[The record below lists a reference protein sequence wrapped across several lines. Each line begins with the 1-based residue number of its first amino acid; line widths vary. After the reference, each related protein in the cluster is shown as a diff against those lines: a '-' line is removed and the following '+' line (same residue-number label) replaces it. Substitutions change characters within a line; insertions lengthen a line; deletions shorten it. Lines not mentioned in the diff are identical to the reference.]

1 MEATYTSQPQTHLT
15 DQSLT
20 TVQHPHHPTTTEYI
34 IEALGEGIKQN
45 FLGYNIDME
54 FLTLTARSI
63 AAASANSIKQH
74 VFKPLAAKL
83 HRSHGH
89 HPFTQTSF

>member
-1 MEATYTSQPQTHLT
+1 MKTTYTSQPETQIT
-15 DQSLT
+15 DQPST
-20 TVQHPHHPTTTEYI
+20 GQHLHHPTTTEYI

-54 FLTLTARSI
+54 FLTLTARSF

-83 HRSHGH
+83 HRSQAHQS
-89 HPFTQTSF
+89 FTQTSF